1 VKPKSIRGA
10 IQQMLPEIEEMLSL
24 GVAREE
30 IYKEV
35 AKRYGFESIK
45 IGSFDLALHRARVK
59 AKANQSSSGSV
70 LHNTDRTETKETVLH
85 KTGSSQSK
93 DVLHNTEKSN
103 PSGNVLHNTQ
113 SNPGITTQEEINKIH
128 SEIDYSEFKTKK
140 Y

>member
-1 VKPKSIRGA
+1 
-10 IQQMLPEIEEMLSL
+10 MLPEIEDMLSL

-35 AKRYGFESIK
+35 AKRYGFENIK

-59 AKANQSSSGSV
+59 AKAHQSR
-70 LHNTDRTETKETVLH
+70 DD
-85 KTGSSQSK
+85 
-93 DVLHNTEKSN
+93 DVLHNTGDKQVSK
-103 PSGNVLHNTQ
+103 NVLHKTDDSSESVMHNTQ
-113 SNPGITTQEEINKIH
+113 SNPGITTQEGINKIH